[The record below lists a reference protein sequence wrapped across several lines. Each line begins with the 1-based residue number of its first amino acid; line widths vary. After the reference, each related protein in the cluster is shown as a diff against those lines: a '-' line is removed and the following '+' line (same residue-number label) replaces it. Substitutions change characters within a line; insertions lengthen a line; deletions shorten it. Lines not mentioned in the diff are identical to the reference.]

1 MAGLSVKAKGLV
13 YSNLEK
19 YARSGM
25 GMEKAC
31 DSLLRQP
38 RVRSAERKL
47 YESILSGLKQGKT
60 IGDSLGLARG
70 IVSPMEV
77 EVVSASEEGGMLE
90 KGFGHLA
97 EYFRRIHRTRQKSG
111 KD

>member
-1 MAGLSVKAKGLV
+1 VDFVQEPSPEIPDFKTRTEMAHCRMAGLSVKAKGLV

-38 RVRSAERKL
+38 HVRSAEK
-47 YESILSGLKQGKT
+47 SSTKAF
-60 IGDSLGLARG
+60 LAG
-70 IVSPMEV
+70 
-77 EVVSASEEGGMLE
+77 
-90 KGFGHLA
+90 
-97 EYFRRIHRTRQKSG
+97 
-111 KD
+111 